1 MDFIKK
7 LVGVVTGLFC
17 TLIVAWFCSLSL
29 NIDFIWYNSLAK
41 PLFVVDKAVMTA
53 LVSIVYF
60 LSILVVARLIT
71 GKRFF
76 PSIMIQGFLGFFTI
90 LFVHSFFTFKNVYL
104 AFVFSVVIFLLSLF
118 QQVWFFTKEMRISL
132 YYLPI
137 FVFNVYCLLV
147 TSYIA
152 FSNWFFFCD
161 ALSFQ
166 PDFSCIFNCF
176 IRAYTYPNLT
186 SQSWIISKIDLE
198 SQYKNISCDYFA
210 FLL

>member
-1 MDFIKK
+1 MDYIKK
-7 LVGVVTGLFC
+7 LIGVVVGLFC
-17 TLIVAWFCSLSL
+17 TFIVAWFSAYSL

-41 PLFVVDKAVMTA
+41 PLFLVDNAVMTA

-152 FSNWFFFCD
+152 FSN
-161 ALSFQ
+161 
-166 PDFSCIFNCF
+166 
-176 IRAYTYPNLT
+176 
-186 SQSWIISKIDLE
+186 
-198 SQYKNISCDYFA
+198 
-210 FLL
+210 